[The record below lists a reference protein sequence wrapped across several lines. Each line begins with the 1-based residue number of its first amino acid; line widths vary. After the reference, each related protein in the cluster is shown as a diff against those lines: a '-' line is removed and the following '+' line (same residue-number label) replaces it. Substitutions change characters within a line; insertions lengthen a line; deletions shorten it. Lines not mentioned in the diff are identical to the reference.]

1 MASMASFARAPLTRT
16 LRRHERATLVVASLV
31 VLALLRHT
39 HVWVGDR
46 VVWPLLLGAFGVSLV
61 WRPSAGAP
69 GRREPSERSGEQ
81 ARQRS
86 ALGRH
91 ARTLLRL
98 MFGGLLVLFASAGLL
113 HAAMVLRSLGDAVGA
128 AAIVATALG
137 LLVAPWFVRLG
148 GNLATERAARIREQE
163 RAEVAAHL
171 HDSVLQTLAL
181 IQKRA
186 GEPREV
192 AALARR
198 QERELRSWLLER
210 PNGAGAESLRAALER
225 AAAEVEEL
233 HGVPIEAVV
242 VGDERLDVHLKALV
256 GAAREAMTN
265 AAKFAGADHID
276 LYAEVGSE
284 RVEVFVR
291 DRGVGFQPDAIPGD
305 RRGVRDSIVGRVE
318 RHGGRAYVRSAPG
331 EGTEVEL
338 AIECARA

>member
-39 HVWVGDR
+39 HAWVGDR
-46 VVWPLLLGAFGVSLV
+46 VVWPLLLGALGVSLV
-61 WRPSAGAP
+61 WRPPAGAA
-69 GRREPSERSGEQ
+69 GRREQSAGRER
-81 ARQRS
+81 RRS

-98 MFGGLLVLFASAGLL
+98 VFGGLLVLFASAGLL

-186 GEPREV
+186 GEPRAV

-242 VGDERLDVHLKALV
+242 VGDGRLDVHLEALV

-276 LYAEVGSE
+276 LYAEVGAE

-291 DRGVGFQPDAIPGD
+291 DRGAGFQPDAIGAD

-318 RHGGRAYVRSAPG
+318 RHGGRARIRSAPG

-338 AIECARA
+338 AMDCARV